1 MNRENIYLIE
11 GEEVFA
17 RLVEFSF
24 NIHIEGT
31 AIESDRSMLTSFS
44 F

>member
-1 MNRENIYLIE
+1 MNHENIYLME
-11 GEEVFA
+11 GEKVFA

-31 AIESDRSMLTSFS
+31 AIELYRSMLTSFS